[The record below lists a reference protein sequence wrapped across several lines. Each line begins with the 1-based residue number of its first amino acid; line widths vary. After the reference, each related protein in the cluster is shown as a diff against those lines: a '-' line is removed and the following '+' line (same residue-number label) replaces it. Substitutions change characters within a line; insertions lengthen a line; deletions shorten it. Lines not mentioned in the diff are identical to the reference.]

1 MRARERARRAPTK
14 SSPRDRGA
22 VHGPNGLFLSPVRV
36 WPIRLSHRCAGQTLL
51 KISTTITAKV
61 VIQSA
66 STRRCGARTPL
77 GSTRCDKR
85 GICAIAR
92 PNPRCPVTSPHTL
105 PPLPPL
111 SLRAP
116 SRTLPHASHGT
127 TSPHSTTHFTGSP
140 PSSMNDELTNSGA
153 KHFVLRGHRHIGHSM
168 LLLLLFSPLA
178 HPLVQAAP
186 RTATRQLLTT
196 VETSSAQPTTISGA
210 RRHALALPRLA
221 RHSPHPR
228 HSSPTP
234 HPHPRPR

>member
-1 MRARERARRAPTK
+1 MEPQGEFFGGRGTFSVRWNAEGDNPPRRREIWGRTFQLLY
-14 SSPRDRGA
+14 
-22 VHGPNGLFLSPVRV
+22 HEPV
-36 WPIRLSHRCAGQTLL
+36 
-51 KISTTITAKV
+51 TAKV